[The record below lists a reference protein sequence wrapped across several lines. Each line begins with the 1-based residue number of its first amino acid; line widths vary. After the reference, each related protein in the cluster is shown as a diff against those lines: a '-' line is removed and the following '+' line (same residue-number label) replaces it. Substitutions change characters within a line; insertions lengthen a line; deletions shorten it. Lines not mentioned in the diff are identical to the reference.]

1 MLQKI
6 LEYKPGAAFY
16 MIGGL
21 VLFIAM
27 ALFTQYKM
35 KGRVDLAQLIDR
47 EADRKPFWDRNTS
60 LEYVD
65 SYPNTSLVMVRDR
78 QTGRTGML
86 DLAVMLS
93 AQVRALPCDDASGFD
108 PEIIYPG
115 AAGGVI
121 CFAIDKPDTGAGDL
135 YTFAAGFTAKAKD
148 SQVAEFYRKLFTD
161 RGKRVTVVQ
170 DSSRGTILEAEDE
183 HENTVARISVRG
195 SSDTAYGV
203 LAWTKEFH

>member
-16 MIGGL
+16 IIGGL

-65 SYPNTSLVMVRDR
+65 SYPNKSLVMVCDQ
-78 QTGRTGML
+78 QTAQTGML
-86 DLAVMLS
+86 DLSDMLII
-93 AQVRALPCDDASGFD
+93 QVRPLTHRLAFGFY
-108 PEIIYPG
+108 PEIIYPC

-121 CFAIDKPDTGAGDL
+121 CFAIDMPDIRA
-135 YTFAAGFTAKAKD
+135 
-148 SQVAEFYRKLFTD
+148 SE
-161 RGKRVTVVQ
+161 
-170 DSSRGTILEAEDE
+170 
-183 HENTVARISVRG
+183 
-195 SSDTAYGV
+195 
-203 LAWTKEFH
+203 

>member
-86 DLAVMLS
+86 DLAGRRWRRHLFQNQQAGYRGQRSLYVCCQLYS
-93 AQVRALPCDDASGFD
+93 KSQGQ
-108 PEIIYPG
+108 PG
-115 AAGGVI
+115 GGVL
-121 CFAIDKPDTGAGDL
+121 P
-135 YTFAAGFTAKAKD
+135 
-148 SQVAEFYRKLFTD
+148 QV
-161 RGKRVTVVQ
+161 
-170 DSSRGTILEAEDE
+170 I
-183 HENTVARISVRG
+183 H
-195 SSDTAYGV
+195 
-203 LAWTKEFH
+203 